1 MGGVFMMLT
10 GFVSGDWP
18 QFRGATGQGIA
29 EARDLPLHW
38 SETKNVRWKTPIRG
52 RAWSSPVVGDG
63 RIWLTTATED
73 GKELS
78 VVCLDQESGEILIER
93 KLFDV
98 EDPQFAHRFNTYA
111 SPTPVLE
118 GNRVYLTFGSPGI
131 ACIDAETAKVIWQR
145 RDFVC
150 NHFRGAGASPI
161 LYKDLLILPFD
172 GSDFQFIVGLDKQ
185 TGKTI
190 WNTKRSVDYQDLDP
204 KGNPK
209 EDGDWRK
216 AYSTPIISNLS
227 GRDLLISL
235 GSKAVYAYEPETGK
249 EIWQMVDRKAHS
261 GSVMPFY
268 GGGRLYY
275 CTGFPKGKLN
285 AVKPGGSGEITA
297 THLLWSVRRNIPN
310 KPSPLFHEGLIFMID
325 DGGIASCLDAETG
338 EEIWRERVGG
348 NYSASPLLVGDR
360 VYFFSEE
367 GKTAVVKA
375 GREFVVIAENQL
387 DDGFM
392 ASPAVVEN
400 ALFLRTKKALYRI
413 QN

>member
-190 WNTKRSVDYQDLDP
+190 WNTKRSV
-204 KGNPK
+204 
-209 EDGDWRK
+209 
-216 AYSTPIISNLS
+216 
-227 GRDLLISL
+227 
-235 GSKAVYAYEPETGK
+235 
-249 EIWQMVDRKAHS
+249 
-261 GSVMPFY
+261 
-268 GGGRLYY
+268 
-275 CTGFPKGKLN
+275 
-285 AVKPGGSGEITA
+285 
-297 THLLWSVRRNIPN
+297 
-310 KPSPLFHEGLIFMID
+310 
-325 DGGIASCLDAETG
+325 
-338 EEIWRERVGG
+338 
-348 NYSASPLLVGDR
+348 
-360 VYFFSEE
+360 
-367 GKTAVVKA
+367 
-375 GREFVVIAENQL
+375 
-387 DDGFM
+387 
-392 ASPAVVEN
+392 
-400 ALFLRTKKALYRI
+400 
-413 QN
+413 